1 MAVKDRHR
9 SPQSAVLACSRPP
22 ALTTMAGMSS
32 EIGPGRA
39 ESKQRC
45 NRSDRDNRSRTA
57 VDTDAFAAAIATG
70 RPFVASAALGHG
82 IVTRYALKTRFRRLH
97 PDVYVAADKQLA
109 TRDRIRAAGLWAPP
123 DATITG
129 WAAAHL
135 YGEEWYSARHCA
147 HVIDVHSPRPVRPAD
162 GVRVHASSRA
172 IPTADRW
179 KLGGLWVV
187 APVRAAVDVARWT
200 RGHDLK
206 ICAIDSICNSASI
219 SLPAVEDAAGRMVGQ
234 HGVRAVADLLPHCDP
249 DAQSPQETETRLRIA
264 RSGLPKPTSQLEIFN
279 EYGQKVAT
287 ADLGY
292 KAEKVAIFYDGR
304 GHSREAQWLYDVQIN
319 AELADLGWEVVRLA
333 KGMLAGSAVHH
344 IERALDRSR
353 RKNER

>member
-1 MAVKDRHR
+1 MEVRPHP
-9 SPQSAVLACSRPP
+9 PQSAVLACSRLP
-22 ALTTMAGMSS
+22 ALTTMAGMTSGN
-32 EIGPGRA
+32 GPEHA
-39 ESKQRC
+39 ESKPRRR
-45 NRSDRDNRSRTA
+45 RSDRDDRPGTA
-57 VDTDAFAAAIATG
+57 VDTDVFAAAIATG
-70 RPFVASAALGHG
+70 RPFVASAALELG
-82 IVTRYALKTRFRRLH
+82 IVTRYALKTRFRQLH
-97 PDVYVAADKQLA
+97 PGVYVAVDKQLA

-135 YGEEWYSARHCA
+135 YGEEWYSDRRCAR
-147 HVIDVHSPRPVRPAD
+147 VIDVHSPRPLRPAS
-162 GVRVHASSRA
+162 GVRVHASSRT

-187 APVRAAVDVARWT
+187 APARAAVDVARWT

-219 SLPAVEDAAGRMVGQ
+219 TLQAVEDAAGRMVGQ

-249 DAQSPQETETRLRIA
+249 GAQSPQETEMRLRIE
-264 RSGLPKPTSQLEIFN
+264 RSHLPTPTSQLEIFN

-292 KAEKVAIFYDGR
+292 EAEKVAIFYDGR

-333 KGMLAGSAVHH
+333 KGMLAGIAVHH
-344 IERALDRSR
+344 IEQALDRSR
-353 RKNER
+353 RKN